1 MAPLCEQNNIGL
13 IHGEDIEK
21 IFAVPK
27 EMFQSSEYQDFWV
40 NQIQNTRGRRIKQLL
55 WIASDFLLS

>member
-1 MAPLCEQNNIGL
+1 MLGDLMAPLCAHNNIGL

-27 EMFQSSEYQDFWV
+27 EMFQSPENQDF
-40 NQIQNTRGRRIKQLL
+40 
-55 WIASDFLLS
+55 